1 MLLRV
6 AKHSITLTRYNY
18 YNFLKLPQKAP
29 PSQIQAA
36 YFALHEKLTEEED
49 FHSLEKLERAFVIL
63 SDDEKRTKYDKFLT
77 IQAAK
82 GILRSSS
89 GKVDPEEERTKE
101 IMRKNYPDIE
111 GRFAQKLENVDSVR
125 ANQANTEDTRVTLKE
140 FKDNLKK
147 GEEVK
152 LEAFPFMHLVDK
164 KKAKTL
170 HKRTK
175 FADLQADLKKD
186 YRDLYCK

>member
-1 MLLRV
+1 
-6 AKHSITLTRYNY
+6 
-18 YNFLKLPQKAP
+18 
-29 PSQIQAA
+29 
-36 YFALHEKLTEEED
+36 
-49 FHSLEKLERAFVIL
+49 
-63 SDDEKRTKYDKFLT
+63 LT

>member
-1 MLLRV
+1 M
-6 AKHSITLTRYNY
+6 
-18 YNFLKLPQKAP
+18 KLSFQ
-29 PSQIQAA
+29 
-36 YFALHEKLTEEED
+36 ALHEKLTGEED
-49 FHSLEKLERAFVIL
+49 YHSLEKLERAFVIL
-63 SDDEKRTKYDKFLT
+63 SDEEKRSKYDKFLT

-111 GRFAQKLENVDSVR
+111 ARFSQKQQKNERTSE
-125 ANQANTEDTRVTLKE
+125 ANTENTRVTLKE

-152 LEAFPFMHLVDK
+152 QEAFPFMHLVD
-164 KKAKTL
+164 
-170 HKRTK
+170 TK
-175 FADLQADLKKD
+175 HARVQNRRIKESDLKADLKKD
-186 YRDLYCK
+186 YRDLYCSWNKRFFLK